1 MNAMARET
9 AGASSR
15 PGSAAGRCLPLATLL
30 LLLAGASPP
39 VGTAAWT
46 RESVHEALNPVFV
59 NRMAEFYVAGAAIA
73 VVHGGR
79 TVYVRGWG
87 SAEVFEPR
95 PVIPERTIFRIGSVS
110 KVVTGV
116 AVLQLVDRGLL
127 DLDADVNRYLTAL
140 QVPDTFPEPVR
151 VRDLL
156 THTAGFDQ
164 LGYGRHA
171 TSREE
176 VQPLAAFLAGNL
188 VRLRP
193 PGVLATYDTY
203 GITLAGYLVEVV
215 SGQPFEEYLQE
226 HVFGPLEMRRTSIT
240 VPASRSAD
248 AAVGYEFRG
257 EWFPQEWEF
266 MNTDPASSVNSTVT
280 DMANF
285 AAMLLAGGEFRGHR
299 ILSEASAR
307 AMLRR
312 QFGNDPRIP
321 GFGFTF
327 WEDRTFGVEAFSH
340 GGSMT
345 GYGCLLYLVPQHDVG
360 VFVAYNQE
368 SDRLGNAAIEAL
380 VRSFLPGARSGA
392 EVLPT
397 LQGPVDVSPFAG
409 TYAESTYNHTR
420 PELGGWRKRPFVII
434 AGGDGNLH
442 LGDQTLRPVDRLVF
456 QGEDGPLLVF
466 REDTDGRVTHLL
478 VRQKVYERLP
488 DPPDPPDAPED
499 G

>member
-1 MNAMARET
+1 MNAMARGT
-9 AGASSR
+9 AEASSR
-15 PGSAAGRCLPLATLL
+15 GGSAVRRWLPPAALL
-30 LLLAGASPP
+30 LLLAGASPRARH
-39 VGTAAWT
+39 VAWT
-46 RESVHEALNPVFV
+46 QETLDEALNPVLV
-59 NRMAEFYVAGAAIA
+59 NKMADFYVAGAAIA

-95 PVIPERTIFRIGSVS
+95 PVVPERTIFRIGSVT

-127 DLDADVNRYLTAL
+127 DLDADVNRYLTAF
-140 QVPDTFPEPVR
+140 QVPETFSEPVR

-171 TSREE
+171 ATRDE
-176 VQPLAAFLAGNL
+176 VQPLATFLAGNL

-215 SGQPFEEYLQE
+215 SGQSFEEYLEE
-226 HVFGPLEMRRTSIT
+226 HVFRPLEMRRTGIT
-240 VPASRSAD
+240 VPGSRSAD

-266 MNTDPASSVNSTVT
+266 MNTAPASSVNSTVT
-280 DMANF
+280 DMANL
-285 AAMLLAGGEFRGHR
+285 AAMLLAGGEFHDRR

-307 AMLRR
+307 AMLHR
-312 QFGNDPRIP
+312 QFGNDPRLP
-321 GFGFTF
+321 GFGLTF
-327 WEDRTFGVEAFSH
+327 WEDRTFGIEAFSH

-345 GYGCLLYLVPQHDVG
+345 GYGCFLYLVPDHDLG

-368 SDRLGNAAIEAL
+368 SDRLGNAAIDTL
-380 VRSFLPGARSGA
+380 VRSFLPDARSDPEA
-392 EVLPT
+392 LPT
-397 LQGPVDVSPFAG
+397 LEGPVDASPFAG

-420 PELGGWRKRPFVII
+420 PELGGWRMRPFAIT
-434 AGGDGNLH
+434 ADEGGNLH
-442 LGDQTLRPVDRLVF
+442 LGDRTLRPVDRLVF
-456 QGEDGPLLVF
+456 QREDGRLFVF

-488 DPPDPPDAPED
+488 DPPEAPITD